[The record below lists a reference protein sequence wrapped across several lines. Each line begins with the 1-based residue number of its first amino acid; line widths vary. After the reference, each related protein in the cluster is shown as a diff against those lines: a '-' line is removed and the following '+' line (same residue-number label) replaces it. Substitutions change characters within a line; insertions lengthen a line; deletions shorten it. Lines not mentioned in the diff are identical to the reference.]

1 MNAKNAPT
9 INPGTEI
16 NHTDVD
22 TASDN
27 RIPKTPEAIDAIIS
41 ISVACF
47 VAANVKGVG
56 NDGISRFLWKLKRNK
71 KGTDSPANQ
80 CR

>member
-1 MNAKNAPT
+1 LCSSARLLDLSKVAYLNAKNAPT

-41 ISVACF
+41 ISVTCF
-47 VAANVKGVG
+47 VAANVK
-56 NDGISRFLWKLKRNK
+56 DWK
-71 KGTDSPANQ
+71 
-80 CR
+80 

>member
-1 MNAKNAPT
+1 MNHSDGP
-9 INPGTEI
+9 
-16 NHTDVD
+16 

-27 RIPKTPEAIDAIIS
+27 TIPRTPDAMEAIIS
-41 ISVACF
+41 IRVTCL

-56 NDGISRFLWKLKRNK
+56 DDGISRFLWKLKRNK
-71 KGTDSPANQ
+71 KGTDSPANR